1 MIQSD
6 ISIILVA
13 PQMGENI
20 GASARAMKN
29 FGVKDLR
36 IVSPRDGWPNDKATS
51 MSAHAADIVNSARI
65 FSDIKSATSDL
76 DFLYATTAA
85 PRDMNKQYVL
95 SRNIADDLPPS
106 GSKVGFLFGR
116 ESSGLSNDEIACA
129 NKIITIDTSEQYS
142 SLNLAQAVGV
152 VCYELFQRLEQARS
166 DLKIEEQRASL
177 SELEHFYDHLFTELD
192 KRNFFRMPEKKE
204 QMSKKI
210 RNLFSRIDNLSKS
223 ELQILRGII
232 TVLTK
237 NENIKDG

>member
-29 FGVKDLR
+29 FGIRDLR
-36 IVSPRDGWPNDKATS
+36 LVAPRDGWPNDKAAS
-51 MSAHAADIVNSARI
+51 MSAHAVDIIKSAKI
-65 FSDIKSATSDL
+65 FNDIKSAISDL
-76 DFLYATTAA
+76 DFVYATTAA

-95 SRNIADDLPPS
+95 SRNIADDLPYT

-116 ESSGLSNDEIACA
+116 ESSGLSNDEITYA
-129 NKIITIDTSEQYS
+129 NKIVTIDTDGQYS
-142 SLNLAQAVGV
+142 SLNLAQAVAV
-152 VCYELFQRLEQARS
+152 ICYELFQRLRQDRS
-166 DLKIEEQRASL
+166 DLRIEEQRASMA
-177 SELEHFYDHLFTELD
+177 ELEHFYDRLFMELD
-192 KRNFFRMPEKKE
+192 RRKFFRVPEKKE
-204 QMSKKI
+204 HMSQKI

-223 ELQILRGII
+223 ELQTLRGIV

-237 NENIKDG
+237 NEKM